1 MSTTNRAV
9 ESDTVFK
16 ALYRNDK
23 YQDHNRHY
31 CLDSSDI
38 YVCADIHALGHVPAV
53 RADAARC
60 PGARW
65 T

>member
-23 YQDHNRHY
+23 LIRVILIIIVKMISTLPIPTFIFSTFIINELQE
-31 CLDSSDI
+31 I
-38 YVCADIHALGHVPAV
+38 
-53 RADAARC
+53 ARF
-60 PGARW
+60 RDFLK
-65 T
+65 